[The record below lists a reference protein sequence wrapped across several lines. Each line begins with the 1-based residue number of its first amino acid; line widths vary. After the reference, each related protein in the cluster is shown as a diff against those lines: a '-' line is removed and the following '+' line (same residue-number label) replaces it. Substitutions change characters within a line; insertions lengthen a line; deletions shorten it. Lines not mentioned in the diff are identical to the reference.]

1 MLRRARAVTLVM
13 AGPMSLFAYHPL
25 HAMAS
30 THDAT
35 CDGMS
40 ATKVVTAGSPH
51 VVHGTSHR
59 DVIKIEAAGHVVRGR
74 GGNDVICGS
83 TGHDTIFGGSGHDTV
98 LASGGN
104 DDVDGNGGDDD
115 LFGNGGDDT
124 LE

>member
-51 VVHGTSHR
+51 VVHGTSPR
-59 DVIKIEAAGHVVRGR
+59 DVITTRAPGPAGRAR
-74 GGNDVICGS
+74 GGNDVSCGS
-83 TGHDTIFGGSGHDTV
+83 SGHDTGFGGSGHATV
-98 LASGGN
+98 LATGGN
-104 DDVDGNGGDDD
+104 ADV
-115 LFGNGGDDT
+115 
-124 LE
+124 

>member
-30 THDAT
+30 SHDAT
-35 CDGMS
+35 CDGRS
-40 ATKVVTAGSPH
+40 ATMVVTAGSPH

-59 DVIKIEAAGHVVRGR
+59 DVIKIAARGHVVRAA

-83 TGHDTIFGGSGHDTV
+83 GGHDTIFGGSGQDTV
-98 LASGGN
+98 LAA
-104 DDVDGNGGDDD
+104 GGDDD
-115 LFGNGGDDT
+115 V
-124 LE
+124 